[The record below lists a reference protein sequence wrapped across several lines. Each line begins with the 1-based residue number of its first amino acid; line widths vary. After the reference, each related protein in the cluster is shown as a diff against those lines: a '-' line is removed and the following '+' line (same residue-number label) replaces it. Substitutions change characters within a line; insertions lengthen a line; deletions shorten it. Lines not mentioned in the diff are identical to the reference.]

1 MVLHSTRELDEGMS
15 GKVISGIGGSFC
27 RNTHY
32 VAWRAKRELK
42 ILKIADIMGNI
53 GHAGGLRDA
62 RNWRTTFAGTLP
74 GRKLL
79 TP

>member
-1 MVLHSTRELDEGMS
+1 MGDPSLFFSTRELDEGMS

-42 ILKIADIMGNI
+42 ILKIIDII
-53 GHAGGLRDA
+53 G
-62 RNWRTTFAGTLP
+62 
-74 GRKLL
+74 
-79 TP
+79 